1 MKVTIEEYT
10 TLMEVLL
17 EALKDTERAVKYNQ
31 NPEDKDRLEQ
41 HLMNKDHL
49 LSLIKKSKQ
58 LEIQ

>member
-1 MKVTIEEYT
+1 MKITIEEYT

>member
-17 EALKDTERAVKYNQ
+17 EVLKDNERDIKHNQ
-31 NPEDKDRLEQ
+31 NPEDKSRLEQ
-41 HLMNKDHL
+41 HLIKKDL
-49 LSLIKKSKQ
+49 LLGLIKKSKQ